1 MQQGRWENLLLKCF
15 RNKCMEIANDMRVW
29 VRAGVSVCDLTHMF
43 KILWQRPLQKFLCKK
58 KPFRIKSKPQKLYF
72 PHKKKINLQI
82 KFHKRRGEW
91 VVLGEGAA
99 SNRDT
104 RAYFQQGVWLQIL
117 HERLPETERKPT
129 QSTWCQTHMHTH
141 RGQWRRENRQKMNKM
156 LRK

>member
-1 MQQGRWENLLLKCF
+1 MRQGRWENLLLKCF

-29 VRAGVSVCDLTHMF
+29 VRVWVWVRVCVTSRTCL
-43 KILWQRPLQKFLCKK
+43 KYSGNALCKKFLCKK

-104 RAYFQQGVWLQIL
+104 RAYFHQGVWLQIL

-129 QSTWCQTHMHTH
+129 QSTWCQTHTHT
-141 RGQWRRENRQKMNKM
+141 GDNGEGKTDKKWIKC
-156 LRK
+156 